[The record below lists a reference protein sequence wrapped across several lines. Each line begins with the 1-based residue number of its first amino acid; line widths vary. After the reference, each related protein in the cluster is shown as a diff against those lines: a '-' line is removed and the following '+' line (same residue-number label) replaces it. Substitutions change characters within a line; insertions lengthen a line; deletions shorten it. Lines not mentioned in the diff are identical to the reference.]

1 MPLPRE
7 ARAEELVEGM
17 RLGKDQEPGQVR
29 TKGGGGS
36 RRVGQ
41 RKGNSPSHALLWLAV
56 IVTFLPMIVTLFTS
70 LKYTR
75 DIISGS
81 LFFKPTLD
89 NYRELFLGSTGNFLR
104 LLLNSVVA
112 SVGST
117 VIVIA
122 ISSLAAYSISRFTWP
137 RWVSGAIIGW
147 LLLAQ
152 MLPPVVFVGPFYL
165 MSRSIGIYNTPAALI
180 MAYIVLNFPLAMFIL
195 RRFFA
200 DVPSE
205 IEDAAAIDGA
215 SHGTTFLRIVLPI
228 VGPGVTAAGLLSFI
242 FSWNDFIFA
251 LSLTSSSQGMT
262 IPVGIANFAQE
273 FQILYG
279 EMTAAGFFAAVPAI
293 ILVLFAQRF
302 IITGLALGSV
312 KG

>member
-1 MPLPRE
+1 MGLR
-7 ARAEELVEGM
+7 ARAAKRHL
-17 RLGKDQEPGQVR
+17 
-29 TKGGGGS
+29 
-36 RRVGQ
+36 
-41 RKGNSPSHALLWLAV
+41 PSHTVLWLAV
-56 IVTFLPMIVTLFTS
+56 VAAFLPMLVTLLTS

-81 LFFKPTLD
+81 LAFQPTLD
-89 NYRELFLGSTGNFLR
+89 NYRELFVGSSGDFLR

-117 VIVIA
+117 VVVVT
-122 ISSLAAYSISRFTWP
+122 ISSLAAYSISRFAWP
-137 RWVSGAIIGW
+137 RWVSGAIIAW

-165 MSRSIGIYNTPAALI
+165 MARSLGIYNTPAALV

-200 DVPSE
+200 DVPAE

-215 SHGTTFLRIVLPI
+215 RPGVTFVRIVLPI
-228 VGPGVTAAGLLSFI
+228 VSPGVTAAGLLSFV

-251 LSLTSSSQGMT
+251 LSLTSSAAGMT

-279 EMTAAGFFAAVPAI
+279 EMTAAAFFAAVPALI
-293 ILVLFAQRF
+293 MVVLGQRY
-302 IITGLALGSV
+302 ITAGLTTGSI